1 MEQLEISP
9 LVQVAKLL
17 LLELQKH
24 AALRVLLNT
33 KHRKQRTFLKRRLKV
48 KMTIIVSK
56 YESGYI
62 PVPVIDSNPAVIKYR
77 FMKEVEARN

>member
-24 AALRVLLNT
+24 AALRKLLNT
-33 KHRKQRTFLKRRLKV
+33 KHQKQITFLKRRLKA

-62 PVPVIDSNPAVIKYR
+62 PVPVIDSNPAVVKYR